1 MAGVIGMK
9 TGKMKTQPKWS
20 HKWLTHIDVRSELGY
35 ALKQR
40 LMALEH
46 DVSAGQPE
54 RLTYAQ
60 RSLIRRALWLEVRLE
75 TDEVKIVTGDPIA
88 AGSHSTLLNALTAV
102 YRTLGVEPK
111 ARPVKSLKDYIAEQK
126 DSS

>member
-1 MAGVIGMK
+1 MPGIVGMK
-9 TGKMKTQPKWS
+9 SGKMKSQPKWS
-20 HKWLTHIDVRSELGY
+20 HKWLTHIDARSELGY

-46 DVSAGQPE
+46 DVSAGEPD

-75 TDEVKIVTGDPIA
+75 TDEVKIVTGDPIS

-111 ARPVKSLKDYIAEQK
+111 AKKVPSLQDYIDQQA
-126 DSS
+126 DST

>member
-1 MAGVIGMK
+1 MPGILGMK
-9 TGKMKTQPKWS
+9 TSKMKTQPKWS
-20 HKWLTHIDVRSELGY
+20 HKWLTHIDARSELGY

-40 LMALEH
+40 LQALEH
-46 DVSAGQPE
+46 DVSAGEPE

-75 TDEVKIVTGDPIA
+75 TDEVKIVTGDPIP

-111 ARPVKSLKDYIAEQK
+111 ARPVKSLKEYIDEQEA
-126 DSS
+126 S

>member
-1 MAGVIGMK
+1 MPGVIGMK
-9 TGKMKTQPKWS
+9 TSKMRELPKWR
-20 HKWLTHIDVRSELGY
+20 HDWLTHIDARSKLGY

-40 LMALEH
+40 LQALEH
-46 DVSAGQPE
+46 DVGAGQPD

-75 TDEVKIVTGDPIA
+75 TDEVKIVTGDPIP

-111 ARPVKSLKDYIAEQK
+111 ARPVKSLQDYIDEQEA
-126 DSS
+126 S